1 MTSPSLR
8 SDVQRLAAELP
19 RTPLLLRGSMN
30 RAGGLRRDP
39 AQKDMR
45 SLPCPEERAQL
56 GVGLLVGQ
64 RPRCRFV
71 FRRRDCIDLI
81 VLVV

>member
-1 MTSPSLR
+1 
-8 SDVQRLAAELP
+8 
-19 RTPLLLRGSMN
+19 MN

-39 AQKDMR
+39 AQSKDMR
-45 SLPCPEERAQL
+45 SLLCPEERAQV

-64 RPRCRFV
+64 RPRCRVV

>member
-1 MTSPSLR
+1 
-8 SDVQRLAAELP
+8 
-19 RTPLLLRGSMN
+19 
-30 RAGGLRRDP
+30 
-39 AQKDMR
+39 MR
-45 SLPCPEERAQL
+45 SLLCPEERAQL

-64 RPRCRFV
+64 RPRCRVV